1 MASLQSEII
10 IKNEYRPCF
19 IDLKDGRERKALFH
33 KWIMKEDLFKKQYAM
48 GLVELENGKVLE
60 VYYSQIRFIDNK
72 IKEYCFE
79 EGE

>member
-1 MASLQSEII
+1 MASLNEILI
-10 IKNEYRPCF
+10 NPEYRPCF
-19 IDLKDGRERKALFH
+19 IDFKDGRERKALFH

-48 GLVELENGKVLE
+48 GLVELENGKLLE
-60 VYYSQIRFIDNK
+60 VYYGQIRFIDNK

>member
-1 MASLQSEII
+1 MAALNEIL
-10 IKNEYRPCF
+10 IKPEYRPCF
-19 IDLKDGRERKALFH
+19 IDLKDGKALFH
-33 KWIMKEDLFKKQYAM
+33 KWTMKEDLFKKQYAM

-60 VYYSQIRFIDNK
+60 VYYGQIRFTDNK

>member
-1 MASLQSEII
+1 MASLNEIL
-10 IKNEYRPCF
+10 IKPEYRPCF
-19 IDLKDGRERKALFH
+19 VDLKDGRERKALFH
-33 KWIMKEDLFKKQYAM
+33 KWNMKEDLFKKQYAM

>member
-1 MASLQSEII
+1 
-10 IKNEYRPCF
+10 
-19 IDLKDGRERKALFH
+19 
-33 KWIMKEDLFKKQYAM
+33 M

-60 VYYSQIRFIDNK
+60 VYYGQIRFIDNK

>member
-1 MASLQSEII
+1 MASLNEIL
-10 IKNEYRPCF
+10 IKPEYRHCL
-19 IDLKDGRERKALFH
+19 IDLKDRKERKALFH

>member
-1 MASLQSEII
+1 MAALNEIL
-10 IKNEYRPCF
+10 IKSEYRPCF
-19 IDLKDGRERKALFH
+19 VDLKDGRERKALFH

-60 VYYSQIRFIDNK
+60 VYYGQIRFIDNK
-72 IKEYCFE
+72 IEEYYYE

>member
-1 MASLQSEII
+1 MASLNEIL
-10 IKNEYRPCF
+10 IKPEYRPCF
-19 IDLKDGRERKALFH
+19 IDLKDGQERKALFH

-48 GLVELENGKVLE
+48 GLVELENGKVIE

-72 IKEYCFE
+72 TEEYAFK

>member
-1 MASLQSEII
+1 MASLNEIL
-10 IKNEYRPCF
+10 IKPEYRPCL
-19 IDLKDGRERKALFH
+19 IDLKDGKERKALFH

-72 IKEYCFE
+72 IEEYYYE

>member
-1 MASLQSEII
+1 MASLNEIL
-10 IKNEYRPCF
+10 IKPEYRPCF
-19 IDLKDGRERKALFH
+19 VDLKDGR
-33 KWIMKEDLFKKQYAM
+33 EDLFKKQYAM

-60 VYYSQIRFIDNK
+60 VYYGQIRFIDNK